1 MYFFPMLR
9 LRISLLTGT
18 VVDSREEGSDGEGSD
33 QENEEAP
40 TSKSTLTPVEFA
52 KLVTFETRSRK
63 TISKATFMFIAKKYI
78 FVAFF

>member
-1 MYFFPMLR
+1 MLC

-40 TSKSTLTPVEFA
+40 SSKSTLTPVEFA
-52 KLVTFETRSRK
+52 KLVTLYTPQYAI
-63 TISKATFMFIAKKYI
+63 TQH
-78 FVAFF
+78 